1 MGRKPTES
9 GPRTAGAEGFARQ
22 VAGNLR
28 RLRRERGWSLA
39 LLSARAGVSRAM
51 LSQVE
56 TGKTTPTI
64 AVLWK
69 IATGFGVPFAELIRE
84 APADGRVR
92 VVRAGATPALL
103 SADRRFRSLPLV
115 PPGAAGGVELYRIT
129 IDPAG
134 VSRSPAHAAG
144 TVEVVCVERGR
155 LRLTVGGDEHL
166 LEAGDVAAFGA
177 DVEHA
182 YAAAG
187 DGACVLYDLVR
198 YAAPTSRPARRTAA
212 YSRSARRCRRP

>member
-103 SADRRFRSLPLV
+103 SADRRFRSLEELQSGIAAEINERLIGETLEVLV
-115 PPGAAGGVELYRIT
+115 EGRHTKPGAGELGAGSPGHANRWKGRTRTNKLVFF
-129 IDPAG
+129 D
-134 VSRSPAHAAG
+134 SPAQLAG
-144 TVEVVCVERGR
+144 QVVPVRIDWAGPWSM
-155 LRLTVGGDEHL
+155 VGEL
-166 LEAGDVAAFGA
+166 QLPV
-177 DVEHA
+177 
-182 YAAAG
+182 
-187 DGACVLYDLVR
+187 
-198 YAAPTSRPARRTAA
+198 TSHQ
-212 YSRSARRCRRP
+212 